1 MRCWRLFLLLP
12 VLPGCIAYGH
22 PSVCRTPQVNVT
34 EESVRA
40 FRVTFDSVGSGY
52 FIGRARTSA
61 DVVELPVVAGR
72 VEAQLNAYFDY
83 CWTVFVYHG
92 ERTMEMSVRLYRRG
106 FETVEIPEQF
116 WFTSLV
122 CPIPSKME
130 WKAAS
135 SLEAQEKALQ
145 KVIGPGDPETPLSKE
160 VLEFAATEYAHLA
173 ASPLAQ
179 SASTDERIRLEKEA
193 REYAE
198 RLAKLNNTGVDLILT
213 TGKEVRKGTTSDSG
227 NTAGTR

>member
-1 MRCWRLFLLLP
+1 MRWLLIALTIP
-12 VLPGCIAYGH
+12 FSSGCIAYGH
-22 PSVCRTPQVNVT
+22 PSVCRIPQVNVA
-34 EESVRA
+34 EEGVRA
-40 FRVTFDSVGSGY
+40 FRVTFDW
-52 FIGRARTSA
+52 IGDTFLEPAST
-61 DVVELPVVAGR
+61 DHEVVELPVVAGK

-83 CWTVFVYHG
+83 CWWIGLLHRD
-92 ERTMEMSVRLYRRG
+92 RTMEISVRLYRRG

-122 CPIPSKME
+122 SPIPSKTE
-130 WKAAS
+130 WEPAS
-135 SLEAQEKALQ
+135 SLEAQEKALR
-145 KVIGPGDPETPLSKE
+145 KIIGPGDRETCLSKE

-198 RLAKLNNTGVDLILT
+198 RLAKLNSKGVDLILT
-213 TGKEVRKGTTSDSG
+213 TGKEARKGTTSDSR
-227 NTAGTR
+227 NTAGTH